1 MKKQY
6 GHTRETPH
14 ITSKRSLLYL
24 QTAKVGNAGLHQR
37 QVHLDEI
44 VLDAACLR
52 RAKYPAPIEAALAH
66 RHDLARTCRPTLH
79 MHGNKPGRVFCKVLR
94 GIIAFA
100 DRGDLELELDEL
112 RIE

>member
-1 MKKQY
+1 MKKQN

-14 ITSKRSLLYL
+14 LTSKRSLLYL

-44 VLDAACLR
+44 VLDAPCLR
-52 RAKYPAPIEAALAH
+52 CAKYFLPIESALAH
-66 RHDLARTCRPTLH
+66 RHNLARTCRPTLH
-79 MHGNKPGRVFCKVLR
+79 MHGNKAARVFGKVLR

-100 DRGDLELELDEL
+100 DRGDLELE
-112 RIE
+112 